1 MPTRSCIAQNRWLG
15 HHHDFKSM
23 GVVVDQ
29 KVRLCFKYYPWLHK
43 LNGGVIAQGSE
54 GTVKET

>member
-1 MPTRSCIAQNRWLG
+1 
-15 HHHDFKSM
+15 M

-43 LNGGVIAQGSE
+43 LNGGVIAQE
-54 GTVKET
+54 PTIVA